1 MFSVYASKYCVFCIS
16 DTQDKGRYA
25 IIVSRKKTACFMKNR
40 TAGGPNAKAKGGLRQ
55 KERVMEKNLKYMIIG
70 AGGTGGAVGSH
81 LARAGYDV
89 TFIARGKHLA
99 AMRENGLKVLKPEG
113 DFVIDPV
120 QACTSEEFLK
130 AGSRPDVIFVCLK
143 GYAVDGMIPFIAEAA
158 GPDTIVIPILNI
170 FGTGGKMQE
179 KLPGITVTDGCIY
192 VASEI
197 SEPGI
202 ILMKGDILRVVFG
215 LRRDQK
221 AGIAG
226 DGAEGSEGLA
236 AKVMPVLEKV
246 RDDLCDSGIKGI
258 LSDNIE
264 RDAMRKFSYV
274 SPQGACGLYYNV
286 PIGAVQ
292 KPGEE
297 RDCFASLVQE
307 ISDLADAMGI
317 GFGEDIVR
325 INLEIAEGLAPDM
338 TTSLQRDVAR
348 GGASEIDGL
357 IYEVPRLAA
366 KYGISLPLYEKIAA
380 VLKERKV

>member
-1 MFSVYASKYCVFCIS
+1 MNK
-16 DTQDKGRYA
+16 R
-25 IIVSRKKTACFMKNR
+25 R
-40 TAGGPNAKAKGGLRQ
+40 LR
-55 KERVMEKNLKYMIIG
+55 YMIIG

-81 LARAGYDV
+81 LAHAGYDV
-89 TFIARGKHLA
+89 TFIARGRHLA
-99 AMRENGLKVLKPEG
+99 AMKDNGLKVLKPAG

-120 QACTSEEFLK
+120 KACTSEEFLEK
-130 AGSRPDVIFVCLK
+130 VRSGAAGDGSKQAGSGDIRPDVVFVCLK
-143 GYAVDGMIPFIAEAA
+143 GYAVDGMIPFIEEAA
-158 GPDTIVIPILNI
+158 GPDTVVIPILNI
-170 FGTGGKMQE
+170 FGTGGRMQE

-197 SEPGI
+197 SEPGA
-202 ILMKGDILRVVFG
+202 ILMKGNILRVVFG

-221 AGIAG
+221 TVTGG
-226 DGAEGSEGLA
+226 TGAAASEGPE

-246 RDDLCDSGIKGI
+246 RDDLCDAGIEGI

-274 SPQGACGLYYNV
+274 SPQGACGLYYDV
-286 PIGAVQ
+286 AVGGMQ
-292 KPGEE
+292 KPGEA
-297 RDCFASLVQE
+297 RDCFAGLVQE

-317 GFGEDIVR
+317 GFGEDIVK
-325 INLEIAEGLAPDM
+325 INLEITEGLAPDM

-366 KYGISLPLYEKIAA
+366 RYGVSLPLYEKITAE
-380 VLKERKV
+380 LKERGI

>member
-1 MFSVYASKYCVFCIS
+1 MGES
-16 DTQDKGRYA
+16 G
-25 IIVSRKKTACFMKNR
+25 
-40 TAGGPNAKAKGGLRQ
+40 
-55 KERVMEKNLKYMIIG
+55 LKYMIIG

-81 LARAGYDV
+81 LARAGYGV
-89 TFIARGKHLA
+89 TFIARGRHLE
-99 AMRENGLKVLKPEG
+99 AMRADGLRVLKPAG

-120 QACTSEEFLK
+120 QACTSDEFLE

-158 GPDTIVIPILNI
+158 GPDTIVIPVLNI

-197 SEPGI
+197 SEPGT

-221 AGIAG
+221 AG
-226 DGAEGSEGLA
+226 SA

-246 RDDLCDSGIKGI
+246 RDDLCDAGIEGI

-264 RDAMRKFSYV
+264 RDALRKFSYV
-274 SPQGACGLYYNV
+274 SPQGACGLYYDV
-286 PIGAVQ
+286 PVGAVQ
-292 KPGEE
+292 KPGEV

-307 ISDLADAMGI
+307 ISDIADAMGI
-317 GFGEDIVR
+317 GFGEDVVK
-325 INLEIAEGLAPDM
+325 INLDITEGLASDM
-338 TTSLQRDVAR
+338 TTSLQRDIAR
-348 GGASEIDGL
+348 GGSSEIDGL

-366 KYGISLPLYEKIAA
+366 RYGVSVPVYEKITAE
-380 VLKERKV
+380 LKERKL

>member
-1 MFSVYASKYCVFCIS
+1 
-16 DTQDKGRYA
+16 
-25 IIVSRKKTACFMKNR
+25 
-40 TAGGPNAKAKGGLRQ
+40 
-55 KERVMEKNLKYMIIG
+55 MEKNLKYMIIG

-120 QACTSEEFLK
+120 QACTSEEFLD

-143 GYAVDGMIPFIAEAA
+143 GYAVDGMIPFIAEAS

-197 SEPGI
+197 SEPGT

-221 AGIAG
+221 AGTAG

-246 RDDLCDSGIKGI
+246 RDDLCDSGVKGI

-325 INLEIAEGLAPDM
+325 INLEITEGLAPDM

-366 KYGISLPLYEKIAA
+366 KYGVSVPVYEKITAE
-380 VLKERKV
+380 LKERKL

>member
-1 MFSVYASKYCVFCIS
+1 MGES
-16 DTQDKGRYA
+16 G
-25 IIVSRKKTACFMKNR
+25 
-40 TAGGPNAKAKGGLRQ
+40 
-55 KERVMEKNLKYMIIG
+55 LKYMIIG

-99 AMRENGLKVLKPEG
+99 AMRENGLSVLKPAG

-120 QACTSEEFLK
+120 QACTSDEFLE
-130 AGSRPDVIFVCLK
+130 AGRRPDVIFVCLK

-158 GPDTIVIPILNI
+158 GPDTIVIPVLNI

-197 SEPGI
+197 SEPGT

-221 AGIAG
+221 AG
-226 DGAEGSEGLA
+226 SA

-246 RDDLCDSGIKGI
+246 RDDLCDAGIEGI

-264 RDAMRKFSYV
+264 RDALRKFSYV
-274 SPQGACGLYYNV
+274 SPQGACGLYYDV
-286 PIGAVQ
+286 PVGAVQ
-292 KPGEE
+292 KPGEV

-307 ISDLADAMGI
+307 ISDIADAMGI
-317 GFGEDIVR
+317 GFGEDVVK
-325 INLEIAEGLAPDM
+325 INLDITEGLAPDM
-338 TTSLQRDVAR
+338 TTSLQRDIAR
-348 GGASEIDGL
+348 GGSSEIDGL

-366 KYGISLPLYEKIAA
+366 RYGVSVPVYEKITEELRARG
-380 VLKERKV
+380 L

>member
-1 MFSVYASKYCVFCIS
+1 MGKS
-16 DTQDKGRYA
+16 G
-25 IIVSRKKTACFMKNR
+25 
-40 TAGGPNAKAKGGLRQ
+40 
-55 KERVMEKNLKYMIIG
+55 LKYMIIG

-81 LARAGYDV
+81 LARAGYGV
-89 TFIARGKHLA
+89 TFIARGRHLD
-99 AMRENGLKVLKPEG
+99 AMRADGLRVLKPAG

-120 QACTSEEFLK
+120 QACTSDEFLE

-158 GPDTIVIPILNI
+158 GPDTIVIPVLNI

-197 SEPGI
+197 SEPGT

-221 AGIAG
+221 AG
-226 DGAEGSEGLA
+226 SA

-246 RDDLCDSGIKGI
+246 RDDLCDSGIEGI

-264 RDAMRKFSYV
+264 RDALRKFSYV
-274 SPQGACGLYYNV
+274 SPQGACGLYYDV
-286 PIGAVQ
+286 PVGAVQ
-292 KPGEE
+292 KPGEV

-307 ISDLADAMGI
+307 ISDIADAMGI
-317 GFGEDIVR
+317 GFGEDVVK
-325 INLEIAEGLAPDM
+325 INLDITEGLAPDM
-338 TTSLQRDVAR
+338 TTSLQRDIAR
-348 GGASEIDGL
+348 GGSSEIDGL

-366 KYGISLPLYEKIAA
+366 RYGVSVPVYEKITAE
-380 VLKERKV
+380 LKERKL

>member
-1 MFSVYASKYCVFCIS
+1 MGKS
-16 DTQDKGRYA
+16 G
-25 IIVSRKKTACFMKNR
+25 
-40 TAGGPNAKAKGGLRQ
+40 
-55 KERVMEKNLKYMIIG
+55 LKYMIIG

-89 TFIARGKHLA
+89 TFIARGRHLE
-99 AMRENGLKVLKPEG
+99 AMRADGLRVLKPAG

-120 QACTSEEFLK
+120 QACTSDEFLE

-158 GPDTIVIPILNI
+158 GPDTIVIPVLNI
-170 FGTGGKMQE
+170 FGTGGKIQE

-197 SEPGI
+197 SEPGT

-221 AGIAG
+221 AG
-226 DGAEGSEGLA
+226 SA

-246 RDDLCDSGIKGI
+246 RDDLCDAGIEGI

-264 RDAMRKFSYV
+264 RDALRKFSYV
-274 SPQGACGLYYNV
+274 SPQGACGLYYDV
-286 PIGAVQ
+286 PVGAVQ
-292 KPGEE
+292 KPGEV

-307 ISDLADAMGI
+307 ISDIADAMGI
-317 GFGEDIVR
+317 GFGEDVVK
-325 INLEIAEGLAPDM
+325 INLDITEGLAPDM
-338 TTSLQRDVAR
+338 TTSLQRDIAR
-348 GGASEIDGL
+348 GGSSEIDGL

-366 KYGISLPLYEKIAA
+366 RYGVSVPVYEKITAE
-380 VLKERKV
+380 LKERKL

>member
-1 MFSVYASKYCVFCIS
+1 MGKS
-16 DTQDKGRYA
+16 G
-25 IIVSRKKTACFMKNR
+25 
-40 TAGGPNAKAKGGLRQ
+40 
-55 KERVMEKNLKYMIIG
+55 LKYMIIG

-81 LARAGYDV
+81 LARAGYGV
-89 TFIARGKHLA
+89 TFIARGRHLE
-99 AMRENGLKVLKPEG
+99 AMRADGLRVLKPAG

-120 QACTSEEFLK
+120 QACTSDEFLE

-143 GYAVDGMIPFIAEAA
+143 GYAVDGMIPFISEAA
-158 GPDTIVIPILNI
+158 GPDTVVIPVLNI

-197 SEPGI
+197 SEPGT

-221 AGIAG
+221 AG
-226 DGAEGSEGLA
+226 SA

-246 RDDLCDSGIKGI
+246 RDDLCDAGIEGI

-264 RDAMRKFSYV
+264 RDALRKFSYV
-274 SPQGACGLYYNV
+274 SPQGACGLYYDV
-286 PIGAVQ
+286 PVGAVQ
-292 KPGEE
+292 KPGEV

-307 ISDLADAMGI
+307 ISDIADAMGI
-317 GFGEDIVR
+317 GFGEDVVK
-325 INLEIAEGLAPDM
+325 INLDITEGLAPDM
-338 TTSLQRDVAR
+338 TTSLQRDIAR
-348 GGASEIDGL
+348 GGSSEIDGL

-366 KYGISLPLYEKIAA
+366 RYGVSVPVYEKITEELRARG
-380 VLKERKV
+380 L

>member
-1 MFSVYASKYCVFCIS
+1 MGKS
-16 DTQDKGRYA
+16 
-25 IIVSRKKTACFMKNR
+25 
-40 TAGGPNAKAKGGLRQ
+40 GLR
-55 KERVMEKNLKYMIIG
+55 YMIIG

-89 TFIARGKHLA
+89 TFIARGRHLD
-99 AMRENGLKVLKPEG
+99 AMRANGLKVLKPAG

-120 QACTSEEFLK
+120 QACTSDEFLEK
-130 AGSRPDVIFVCLK
+130 IRSCARGDSGEKSGGEDLRPDFIFVCLK

-158 GPDTIVIPILNI
+158 GPDTIVIPVLNI

-197 SEPGI
+197 SEPGT

-221 AGIAG
+221 AGT
-226 DGAEGSEGLA
+226 A

-246 RDDLCDSGIKGI
+246 RDDLCDAGIEGI

-264 RDAMRKFSYV
+264 RDALRKFSYV
-274 SPQGACGLYYNV
+274 SPQGACGLYYDV
-286 PIGAVQ
+286 PVGAVQ

-297 RDCFASLVQE
+297 RDCFAGLVSE
-307 ISDLADAMGI
+307 ISDIADAMGI
-317 GFGEDIVR
+317 GFGEDIVK
-325 INLEIAEGLAPDM
+325 INLEITEGLAPDM

-366 KYGISLPLYEKIAA
+366 KYGVSVPLYDKITAA
-380 VLKERKV
+380 LRERGI

>member
-1 MFSVYASKYCVFCIS
+1 MGKS
-16 DTQDKGRYA
+16 G
-25 IIVSRKKTACFMKNR
+25 
-40 TAGGPNAKAKGGLRQ
+40 
-55 KERVMEKNLKYMIIG
+55 LKYMIIG

-99 AMRENGLKVLKPEG
+99 AMKDNGLKILKPAG

-120 QACTSEEFLK
+120 KACTSEEFLEK
-130 AGSRPDVIFVCLK
+130 VRSGAAGDGSKQAGSGDIRPDVIFVCLK
-143 GYAVDGMIPFIAEAA
+143 GYAVDGMIPFIEEAA
-158 GPDTIVIPILNI
+158 GPDTIVIPVLNI

-179 KLPGITVTDGCIY
+179 KLTGITVTDGCIY

-197 SEPGI
+197 REPGT

-221 AGIAG
+221 N
-226 DGAEGSEGLA
+226 SGLEE
-236 AKVMPVLEKV
+236 KLMPVLEQV
-246 RDDLCDSGIKGI
+246 RDDLCAAGIKGI

-264 RDAMRKFSYV
+264 RDALRKFSYV
-274 SPQGACGLYYNV
+274 SPQGACGLYYDV

-297 RDCFASLVQE
+297 RDCFAGLVSE
-307 ISDLADAMGI
+307 ISDIADAMGI
-317 GFGEDIVR
+317 GFGEDIVK
-325 INLEIAEGLAPDM
+325 INLEITEGLAPDM

-357 IYEVPRLAA
+357 IYEVPRLAV
-366 KYGISLPLYEKIAA
+366 KYGVSVPLYDKITAA
-380 VLKERKV
+380 LRERGI